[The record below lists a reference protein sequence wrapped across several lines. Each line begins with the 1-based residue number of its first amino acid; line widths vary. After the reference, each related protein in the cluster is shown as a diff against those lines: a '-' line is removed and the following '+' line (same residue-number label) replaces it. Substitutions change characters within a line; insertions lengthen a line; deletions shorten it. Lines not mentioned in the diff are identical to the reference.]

1 MLAPV
6 HNTPL
11 AYLIVLAIVLCSIHA
26 LTHRS
31 FFESWRMHPYSIFRG
46 NRMFTVLTSL
56 FVHVDGMHL
65 LINTGMLCLTLP
77 EVEYMLVD
85 DFGPVK
91 GRLLL
96 VFFILFTAVFAG
108 AFTAVQNRNK
118 VLHWSTGSSAL
129 IMAMVLYFLMYFPV
143 EPLNVGSSMLP
154 MWLPVWLALG
164 ILIVLLF
171 FMLFKTPASAIHLYG
186 ALAGVL
192 FAFAVRPQ
200 AINEVTDIICPLTES
215 EKGNDESSRY
225 NHSGEH
231 SEYCTIEKSTFAAFA
246 SLNSI

>member
-1 MLAPV
+1 MVAPM
-6 HNTPL
+6 HNTPF
-11 AYLIVLAIVLCSIHA
+11 AYLIALAIVLCIIHA
-26 LTHRS
+26 LTHCS

-77 EVEYMLVD
+77 E
-85 DFGPVK
+85 
-91 GRLLL
+91 
-96 VFFILFTAVFAG
+96 
-108 AFTAVQNRNK
+108 
-118 VLHWSTGSSAL
+118 
-129 IMAMVLYFLMYFPV
+129 
-143 EPLNVGSSMLP
+143 
-154 MWLPVWLALG
+154 
-164 ILIVLLF
+164 
-171 FMLFKTPASAIHLYG
+171 AIHLYG

-200 AINEVTDIICPLTES
+200 AINEVTDIICSLMES

-231 SEYCTIEKSTFAAFA
+231 SEYCTIEKSIFAAFA
-246 SLNSI
+246 SLKSI